1 MADNVSRDM
10 QLVVFRL
17 GNEEYGADISQ
28 IREII
33 RAGDITSIPQAPEY
47 VHGVINLR
55 GQVTTVVNLRRRLSM
70 PDREKDSNSRIV
82 IVEVDHST
90 VGMMV
95 DSVTEVKYIN
105 GSQVES
111 FSGLLAAGEEQNYIR
126 GVCKLKD
133 HLLILIDLKH
143 VLAEVVS
150 NKGVAM

>member
-33 RAGDITSIPQAPEY
+33 RAGDITSIPQAPDY

-70 PDREKDSNSRIV
+70 PDKEKDSNSRIV
-82 IVEVDHST
+82 IVEVDHTT

-95 DSVTEVKYIN
+95 DSVTEVKYIS
-105 GSQVES
+105 GSQVEP
-111 FSGLLAAGEEQNYIR
+111 FSGLLAAGQEQNYIL

-150 NKGVAM
+150 SPATAM